1 MNQYFHSVEL
11 DAELCCGCTNCL
23 KRCPTEAIRIRNGKA
38 HILSERCIDCGEC
51 IRICPHHAKRARSN
65 SIDEIKP
72 YKVKVA
78 IPAPALFGQF
88 NNLNDIDIVLTGL
101 RAMGFDMIYEVSRAA
116 ELVSEAT
123 RQLIRENALKK
134 PIISSACPAVVRLI
148 KIRFPEL
155 CENVMPLL
163 APMEVA
169 AKMARREVI
178 AMTGLPDEE
187 IGVFFITPCP
197 AKVTEINNP
206 TNSEKSAVTGAIA
219 ISQIYP
225 ELTSKMDKLSVIEPI
240 AKSGLI
246 GVGWATSGGEAA
258 AMLGDKYLAADGIE
272 NVIRVLEEL
281 EDEHIHGVDFIELN
295 ACSGGCVGGVLT
307 VENPYVAQARIHNM
321 RKYLPVSLNHIDEGK
336 TLDEMMWTEE
346 LTFDADIFRLDE
358 DIIRAMEMMSQME
371 EIHKGLPGL
380 DCGTCGAPTCRA
392 MAEDIVR
399 GKAKE
404 TDCIHKLKAKIQS
417 VYDQLK
423 NTI

>member
-1 MNQYFHSVEL
+1 
-11 DAELCCGCTNCL
+11 
-23 KRCPTEAIRIRNGKA
+23 NGKA

-155 CENVMPLL
+155 CDNVMPLL

-295 ACSGGCVGGVLT
+295 ACSGGCVGGVLA
-307 VENPYVAQARIHNM
+307 VENPYVTQARIQNL
-321 RKYLPVSLNHIDEGK
+321 RKYLPVSLNHLEENDMDKMKWEN
-336 TLDEMMWTEE
+336 E
-346 LTFDADIFRLDE
+346 LTFNAESFRLSD
-358 DIIRAMEMMSQME
+358 DIVEAIDMMEKME
-371 EIHKGLPGL
+371 EICKDLPGL
-380 DCGTCGAPTCRA
+380 DCGSCGAPTCRA
-392 MAEDIVR
+392 LAEDIVK
-399 GKAKE
+399 GNAKE
-404 TDCIHKLKAKIQS
+404 TDCIHKLKAKIQN
-417 VYDQLK
+417 VYDQLG
-423 NTI
+423 NL